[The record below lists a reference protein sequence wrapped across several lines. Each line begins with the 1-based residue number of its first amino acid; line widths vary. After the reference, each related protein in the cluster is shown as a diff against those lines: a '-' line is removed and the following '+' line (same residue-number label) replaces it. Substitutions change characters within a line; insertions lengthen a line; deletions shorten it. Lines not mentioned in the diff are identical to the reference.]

1 MASDRRSHGDIFPL
15 PCRLL
20 ESRAEL
26 YEICFPHWAF
36 WSGQALNKLGLH
48 DVNSRSDQVLRSN
61 LTLASTHKM
70 VQERIMCS
78 LQMHGMAP
86 DGTTAESALASR
98 KGVKINYSGVPSNL
112 APFDA
117 TKPLSLRFWRLQHH
131 HSKLKIV
138 SPS

>member
-26 YEICFPHWAF
+26 YEICFPHRAF
-36 WSGQALNKLGLH
+36 WIGQALNKLGLH

-61 LTLASTHKM
+61 LPLASTQKM

-86 DGTTAESALASR
+86 DGMTAESALASR
-98 KGVKINYSGVPSNL
+98 KGVKTDYSGVPSNW

-117 TKPLSLRFWRLQHH
+117 TKPLSLRFWQLQYHQST
-131 HSKLKIV
+131 SKSF
-138 SPS
+138 SP